1 MNSFARAQRTTSKVR
16 ALNTALA
23 TPAPQGGAPAMRES
37 SKKVPD
43 EPFKHAGPGTF
54 PNQKLDDPISDTHRE
69 RITIA
74 GTSQGMVTGSK
85 SSTF

>member
-54 PNQKLDDPISDTHRE
+54 PN
-69 RITIA
+69 
-74 GTSQGMVTGSK
+74 
-85 SSTF
+85 